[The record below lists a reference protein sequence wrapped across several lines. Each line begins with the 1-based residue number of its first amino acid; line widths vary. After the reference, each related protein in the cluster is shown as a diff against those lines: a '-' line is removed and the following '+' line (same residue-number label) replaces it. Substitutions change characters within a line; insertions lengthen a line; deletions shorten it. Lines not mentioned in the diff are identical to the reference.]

1 MTIGQN
7 SVVRWSRCRNSEA
20 DENYSDQQVE
30 GTRSASGGRSATK
43 NVSATKRRSKRLDA
57 QAKEEIHASE
67 EIEAARASE
76 VSCEAL
82 ARGPWRRAQIKQR
95 LADTGG
101 GRTQIEVTRVK
112 S

>member
-1 MTIGQN
+1 MKTTRT
-7 SVVRWSRCRNSEA
+7 SKPREPDR
-20 DENYSDQQVE
+20 QQ
-30 GTRSASGGRSATK
+30 K
-43 NVSATKRRSKRLDA
+43 KKVSATKRRSKRLDA

-82 ARGPWRRAQIKQR
+82 ARGPWRRDQIR
-95 LADTGG
+95 RRPADNGG
-101 GRTQIEVTRVK
+101 ERTQIEVTRVK